1 MAIIFEVIKECK
13 KTKARLGKLH
23 TPHGVVDTPIFMPV
37 GTQATVKSITP
48 RELERIGIQ
57 IILSNSYHLYLRP
70 GHNLIAEAGGLHKF
84 MGWKGAILTDS
95 GGFQIFSLGKLNKI
109 NDEGVF
115 FNSHIDGS
123 KHFISP
129 EKAMEIQM
137 ALGSDIAM
145 AFDECIPY
153 PSGKYQAE
161 VAAQRNIKWAK
172 KCKEIHH
179 NTNQAL
185 FGIVQGG
192 TFKDL
197 RIENANKLVELN
209 FPGYAIGG
217 LSVGEP
223 KPLMYEVLDYTVP
236 CLPQNKPRYLMGV
249 GAPQSILEGVI
260 RGIDMFDCVLPT
272 RNGRN
277 GSLFTSSGKISI
289 INAKYKND
297 FTPLDNKCNCYTC
310 QNFTRAY
317 LRHLYMSKEIL
328 ASVLGTIHNLYFMSS
343 LMKSIR
349 LALLEDRLEKFKEEF
364 LLNYLG
370 SLLNKKSQER
380 VFRNQLI

>member
-1 MAIIFEVIKECK
+1 MAIEFEVIKESK
-13 KTKARLGKLH
+13 KTKARLGKLF
-23 TPHGVVDTPIFMPV
+23 TPHGIIETPVFMPV
-37 GTQATVKSITP
+37 GTQATVKAMTP
-48 RELERIGIQ
+48 RELDDLGIQ

-70 GHNLIAEAGGLHKF
+70 GHNLIAQAGGLHKF
-84 MGWKGAILTDS
+84 MGWKKAILTDS

-123 KHFISP
+123 THFINP

-137 ALGSDIAM
+137 ALGSDIVM
-145 AFDECIPY
+145 VFDECTPY
-153 PSGKYQAE
+153 PSSKYLVE
-161 VAAQRNIKWAK
+161 IAAKRTIQWAK
-172 KCKEIHH
+172 RCKEAHH
-179 NTNQAL
+179 NSSQSV

-192 TFKDL
+192 AFKDL

-223 KPLMYEVLDYTVP
+223 KSLMYEILDYTVP
-236 CLPQNKPRYLMGV
+236 CLPNNKPRYLMGV
-249 GAPQSILEGVI
+249 GAPQSILEGVT

-272 RNGRN
+272 RNARN
-277 GSLFTSSGKISI
+277 GSLLTSYGKLSIS
-289 INAKYKND
+289 NAKYKD
-297 FTPLDNKCNCYTC
+297 DLTPLDNKCQCYTC

-328 ASVLGTIHNLYFMSS
+328 ASILGTIHNLYFMSF
-343 LMKSIR
+343 LMKNIR
-349 LALLEDRLEKFKEEF
+349 LALLKDRLLKFKEEF
-364 LLNYLG
+364 LSKFL
-370 SLLNKKSQER
+370 S
-380 VFRNQLI
+380 

>member
-1 MAIIFEVIKECK
+1 MANKFEIIKECQ
-13 KTKARLGKLH
+13 KTKARIGKLF
-23 TPHGVVDTPIFMPV
+23 TPHGVIDTPVFMPV
-37 GTQATVKSITP
+37 GTQATVKAMTP
-48 RELERIGIQ
+48 QELEKMGIQ

-70 GHNLIAEAGGLHKF
+70 GHNLITQAGGLHKF

-95 GGFQIFSLGKLNKI
+95 GGFQIFSLGELNKV

-129 EKAMEIQM
+129 EKAMEIQI

-145 AFDECIPY
+145 VFDECTPY
-153 PSGKYQAE
+153 PSGKYQVE
-161 VAAQRNIKWAK
+161 TAAQRTIQWAK
-172 KCKEIHH
+172 RCKEIHH
-179 NTNQAL
+179 NPNQSL

-192 TFKDL
+192 TFKDI
-197 RIENANKLVELN
+197 RIENANKLVELD

-223 KPLMYEVLDYTVP
+223 KSLMYEVLDYTIP

-249 GAPQSILEGVI
+249 GAPQSLLEGAV

-289 INAKYKND
+289 TNVKYKDD
-297 FTPLDNKCNCYTC
+297 FTPLDSKCQCYTC
-310 QNFTRAY
+310 QNFTKAY
-317 LRHLYMSKEIL
+317 LRHVYVSKEMLGSI
-328 ASVLGTIHNLYFMSS
+328 LGTIHNLYFMSS
-343 LMKSIR
+343 LMKNIR
-349 LALLEDRLEKFKEEF
+349 LALVEDRLLEFTEEF
-364 LLNYLG
+364 LSNFLS
-370 SLLNKKSQER
+370 SLSE
-380 VFRNQLI
+380 

>member
-1 MAIIFEVIKECK
+1 LAIKFEVIKECK
-13 KTKARLGKLH
+13 KTKARLGKLY

-48 RELERIGIQ
+48 RELERLGIQ

-236 CLPQNKPRYLMGV
+236 CLPKNKPRYLMGV

-277 GSLFTSSGKISI
+277 GSLFTSSDKISI
-289 INAKYKND
+289 TNAKYKND

-310 QNFTRAY
+310 QNFTKAY

-349 LALLEDRLEKFKEEF
+349 LALLEDRLEEFKEEF

-370 SLLNKKSQER
+370 
-380 VFRNQLI
+380 